1 MTDVCANTHTHTHAH
16 TRTHTHTHAH
26 IHAHT
31 HAHAHTHNTRTR
43 THTRTHAC
51 APRGQTGALYGARFP
66 TLAALASA
74 ALEGARA
81 EGAPKLLEREPEGLV
96 GEVERDA
103 DSGSYRRVR

>member
-1 MTDVCANTHTHTHAH
+1 MTDVCANTHTHTRARTH
-16 TRTHTHTHAH
+16 THSHTHTHTH
-26 IHAHT
+26 T
-31 HAHAHTHNTRTR
+31 HKHKY
-43 THTRTHAC
+43 TRTHAC

-103 DSGSYRRVR
+103 DSGRYRRVR